1 MSSLRQACDDYLALR
16 RALGFKL
23 KRHGRLLPDLIAFL
37 DAAGETT
44 VSTRLALEWATQPAG
59 HPQEWAVR
67 LSIARGF
74 ARYLQTLD
82 GRAEAPPADLLP
94 RCRRRPTPYL
104 YSDQEIV
111 ALMAATE
118 TLRFPLTR
126 ATYRTLIGLLA
137 VSGIRIGEA
146 IGLDRGD
153 VDLAAG
159 CVTVRGGKFG
169 AARELPLHHSTLSA
183 LEQYCSVRDHSLPRA
198 SSPAFFLSTAGTR
211 LFYENIY
218 KTFRGLLAH
227 AGLRPLAGGNGGPRI
242 HSLRHTFAVGTLSDW
257 YRAGLDV
264 PALMPRLSSY
274 LGHAAPA
281 WSYWYLQATPELL
294 QLAAERLERS
304 GSQS

>member
-1 MSSLRQACDDYLALR
+1 MSTLDQACDDYLALR

-23 KRHGRLLPDLIAFL
+23 SRHGRLLPDLIAYL

-82 GRAEAPPADLLP
+82 GRAEVPPADLLP

-104 YSDQEIV
+104 YSDAEIV

-118 TLRFPLTR
+118 KLRFPLTR

-137 VSGIRIGEA
+137 VSGIRVGEA
-146 IGLDRGD
+146 IGLDRSD

-159 CVTVRGGKFG
+159 CVTVHGGKPG
-169 AARELPLHHSTLSA
+169 AGRELPLHDSTLRA
-183 LEQYCSVRDHSLPRA
+183 LQQYRSVRDQRWPHPT
-198 SSPAFFLSTAGTR
+198 SPAFFLSTAGTR
-211 LFYENIY
+211 LFYANVY
-218 KTFRGLLAH
+218 KTFRGLLAE
-227 AGLRPLAGGNGGPRI
+227 AGLRPLAGGDGGPRI
-242 HSLRHTFAVGTLSDW
+242 HSLRHTFAVKTLSDS
-257 YRAGLDV
+257 YRAGLEV
-264 PALMPRLSSY
+264 PALMPKLSSY

-281 WSYWYLQATPELL
+281 GSYWYLQATPELL
-294 QLAAERLERS
+294 QLAAGRLERA
-304 GSQS
+304 GNQR